1 MTASFV
7 HPAFASHHVGAERA
21 ADVAGRL
28 SAFFGRH
35 LRSDSPEAGLIAE
48 IRRDMAKSAPNRVA
62 SL

>member
-21 ADVAGRL
+21 ADVAGRI
-28 SAFFGRH
+28 SAFFGR
-35 LRSDSPEAGLIAE
+35 LRADVSSVGLIAE
-48 IRRDMAKSAPNRVA
+48 IRSDMAKTAPTRVA